1 MAGYL
6 DRVRAHA
13 VAIFWAAAGLAILH
27 MVSDATL
34 TRPDGSSVGAGL
46 LSVAVP
52 IGIAVAAGLLFSW
65 GRPALQAWLAFV
77 VGAVALADGGL
88 HVAHARRAGAVSGD
102 DVTGFLAGLAGLAL
116 VLLAIA
122 IVVRPKGE
130 RSPLH
135 RWSARLGVLVG
146 AAATAFLLVIPLAVA
161 VYLVHKQPVHVPS
174 SALAVAHEDVTLHTS
189 DGFELAAWYV
199 PSASHTAVIT
209 VPGSGGDRRGGILSR
224 TLMLARGGLG
234 VLSYD
239 PRGAGDSEGRPENLG
254 WTWHRD
260 VEAAVAFL
268 ERRGITRIGVL
279 GLSTG
284 AEVAIETAGRD
295 PRIKAVV
302 AEGAQARSFKE
313 TWELP
318 SLGDKLTVL
327 QSLGIPFAAN
337 PLLSRVGRPPP
348 LKTQV
353 AKIAPRPVFLISSGT
368 SLERALDRVYFG
380 AAGEPKTLW
389 EMPNAQHTGG
399 LSKHPVEYPARVLG
413 FFRRWL

>member
-1 MAGYL
+1 M
-6 DRVRAHA
+6 
-13 VAIFWAAAGLAILH
+13 
-27 MVSDATL
+27 
-34 TRPDGSSVGAGL
+34 
-46 LSVAVP
+46 
-52 IGIAVAAGLLFSW
+52 
-65 GRPALQAWLAFV
+65 
-77 VGAVALADGGL
+77 
-88 HVAHARRAGAVSGD
+88 
-102 DVTGFLAGLAGLAL
+102 
-116 VLLAIA
+116 
-122 IVVRPKGE
+122 
-130 RSPLH
+130 
-135 RWSARLGVLVG
+135 
-146 AAATAFLLVIPLAVA
+146 
-161 VYLVHKQPVHVPS
+161 
-174 SALAVAHEDVTLHTS
+174 
-189 DGFELAAWYV
+189 
-199 PSASHTAVIT
+199 PSASRTAVIA
-209 VPGSGGDRRGGILSR
+209 VPGSGGDRRGGVLSR

-368 SLERALDRVYFG
+368 SFERALDRVYFG